1 MGISG
6 PVNVVIS
13 GLGTFL
19 VCGILLGL
27 YDKMYKKKVRE
38 IDDETGQSFHTANGE
53 ETAGGRKSRRK
64 SLKSKRK
71 NFTSKK

>member
-1 MGISG
+1 MAGHISPLTALLIAG
-6 PVNVVIS
+6 GWI
-13 GLGTFL
+13 TFL
-19 VCGILLGL
+19 LLAMNAERYL
-27 YDKMYKKKVRE
+27 NRPLRE

-71 NFTSKK
+71 TLKK